1 MITSPSTTCPPLLI
15 LILTMTEA
23 TYSRRLAQLIDQM
36 RDHPNK
42 DEILELAKQQ
52 LEDDTFTIN
61 QGRTHA

>member
-1 MITSPSTTCPPLLI
+1 
-15 LILTMTEA
+15 MTEA
-23 TYSRRLAQLIDQM
+23 TYQRRLAQLIDQV
-36 RDHPNK
+36 RNHPNK

>member
-52 LEDDTFTIN
+52 LEDDTVTIN